1 MARGLHVGKGGTRQM
16 RLSASESAKSEKRYT
31 IYKHWFL
38 LVLIGGFILGK
49 DTK

>member
-1 MARGLHVGKGGTRQM
+1 M

-38 LVLIGGFILGK
+38 LVLIGGFILERN
-49 DTK
+49 TK